1 MAPPQR
7 KTPLSAVLPPVIF
20 GTGTF
25 NYQFVA
31 NPYEM
36 DANGLVQY
44 ALEHGIRAFDTSP
57 YYGPSEMILGGALN
71 TDSVR
76 MNFPRESYYLIT
88 KCGRISMDEFD
99 YSPQW
104 IRKSVRRSLERLHTS
119 YLDLVYCHDVEFVSE
134 EEAVEAVKE
143 LRRIRD
149 EEGTIKY
156 VGISGYP
163 VPVLCQVAKRVLQQT
178 GEPLDAVLSYA
189 NFNLQNTLLAS
200 HGIQEL
206 KEAGVEVVPNASPL
220 GMGLLRREG
229 VPTGGAGDWHPASSG
244 LRAAVK
250 CASEFCDD
258 HDERI
263 GVVALRWALESWAEV
278 GASLGSRGDP
288 ASGVPRSRD
297 SNEEAGGKLGVTVVG
312 FTRKEEL
319 EKGLQ
324 VWRSILD
331 GLEGGDET
339 ARKAGRWYRDHEWS
353 LNRGKA
359 VQILADGIREI
370 LAEHVDFTWDSPPQG
385 FVNKCLVDKQDDGSL
400 MTPATTP

>member
-7 KTPLSAVLPPVIF
+7 KTPLSAVLPPIIF

-57 YYGPSEMILGGALN
+57 YYGPSEMILGEALN
-71 TDSVR
+71 AEVVR
-76 MNFPRESYYLIT
+76 TNFGRGDYFLIT
-88 KCGRISMDEFD
+88 KCGRISVDEFD

-104 IRKSVRRSLERLHTS
+104 IRKSVRRSLERLHTQ

-163 VPVLCQVAKRVLQQT
+163 VPVLCQVAKRVLQET

-200 HGIQEL
+200 LGIQEL
-206 KEAGVEVVPNASPL
+206 KEAGVDVVPNASPL

-229 VPTGGAGDWHPASSG
+229 VPTGGAGDWHPATSG

-250 CASEFCDD
+250 HASEFCDN

-288 ASGVPRSRD
+288 ASGVPRSREF
-297 SNEEAGGKLGVTVVG
+297 NEEVAAKLGVTVVG

-331 GLEGGDET
+331 GLDGGDAT
-339 ARKAGRWYRDHEWS
+339 ARKAGRWHRDHEWS
-353 LNRGKA
+353 LYRRKA
-359 VQILADGIREI
+359 VQLLAEGIREI
-370 LAEHVDFTWDSPPQG
+370 LGEHVDYTWDSPPQG
-385 FVNKCLVDKQDDGSL
+385 FVNKRLVDKQDEGSL

>member
-1 MAPPQR
+1 MAPSR
-7 KTPLSAVLPPVIF
+7 SKTPLSAVLPPIIF

-57 YYGPSEMILGGALN
+57 YYGPSEMILGEALN
-71 TDSVR
+71 TEFIRQNYS
-76 MNFPRESYYLIT
+76 REDYYLIT
-88 KCGRISMDEFD
+88 KCGRISVDEFD

-134 EEAVEAVKE
+134 EEAVQAVKE

-163 VPVLCQVAKRVLQQT
+163 VPVLCRVAKRVLQET

-200 HGIQEL
+200 RGIQKL
-206 KEAGVEVVPNASPL
+206 KEAGVDVVPNASPL

-229 VPTGGAGDWHPASSG
+229 VPTGGAGDWHPATSG

-250 CASEFCDD
+250 RASEFCDD

-263 GVVALRWALESWAEV
+263 GVVALRWALESWAEG
-278 GASLGSRGDP
+278 GASLGSLGDP
-288 ASGVPRSRD
+288 ASGVLHNPESNRD
-297 SNEEAGGKLGVTVVG
+297 TDTKLGVTVVG

-331 GLEGGDET
+331 GFEGGDGT
-339 ARKAGRWYRDHEWS
+339 ARKAGRWHRDHEWS
-353 LNRGKA
+353 LNRRKA
-359 VQILADGIREI
+359 VQLLADGIREI
-370 LAEHVDFTWDSPPQG
+370 LGEHVDYTWDSPPKG
-385 FVNKCLVDKQDDGSL
+385 FVNRRFVNKEDEGSL

>member
-1 MAPPQR
+1 MAPPQS
-7 KTPLSAVLPPVIF
+7 KAPLSAILPPIIF

-44 ALEHGIRAFDTSP
+44 ALDNGIRAFDTSP
-57 YYGPSEMILGGALN
+57 YYGPSEMILGDALN
-71 TDSVR
+71 TDLVR
-76 MNFPRESYYLIT
+76 QNYSRDDYFLIT

-99 YSPQW
+99 YSPAW
-104 IRKSVRRSLERLHTS
+104 IRKSVRRSLERLHTQ

-134 EEAVEAVKE
+134 EDAVEAVKE

-149 EEGTIKY
+149 QEGTVKY

-163 VPVLCQVAKRVLQQT
+163 VQVLCKVARRVLQET

-189 NFNLQNTLLAS
+189 NFNLQNTSLAS

-206 KEAGVEVVPNASPL
+206 KEVGVDVVPNASPL

-229 VPTGGAGDWHPASSG
+229 VPTGGAGDWHPATSE

-250 CASEFCDD
+250 RASEFCDD

-263 GVVALRWALESWAEV
+263 GVVSLRWALESWAEI

-288 ASGVPRSRD
+288 ASGVRE
-297 SNEEAGGKLGVTVVG
+297 SNEASRKRLGVTVVG
-312 FTRKEEL
+312 FTKKEEL
-319 EKGLQ
+319 QAGLK

-331 GLEGGDET
+331 GLDGGDAT
-339 ARKAGRWYRDHEWS
+339 AQKAGRWHRDHEWS
-353 LNRGKA
+353 LNRREA

-370 LAEHVDFTWDSPPQG
+370 LGEHVDYTWDSPPKG
-385 FVNKCLVDKQDDGSL
+385 FINKLVKGHGQDEDAL
-400 MTPATTP
+400 MTPARTPP